1 MPLRRMDH
9 GGVEPVDELRDK
21 IGFIDDFQVP
31 LNQVLLGIYM
41 MPTKTKSGII
51 LADETRDESKWQGK
65 ACLVLKMGP
74 IAFKDDEKFSF
85 HGFEP
90 RVGDWVVVRPSDG
103 MKIDINNADGHCMLV
118 SDTQIKMIIP
128 SPDAVW

>member
-1 MPLRRMDH
+1 MPLRLMDH
-9 GGVEPVDELRDK
+9 GGVDPAEELRER
-21 IGFIDDFQVP
+21 IGFIEDFQVP

-41 MPTKTKSGII
+41 MPEKTKSGLF
-51 LADETRDESKWQGK
+51 LADDTREESKWQGK

-74 IAFKDDEKFSF
+74 IAFQDDEKFSF
-85 HGFEP
+85 HGFAP
-90 RVGDWVVVRPSDG
+90 TVGDWVVVRPSDG
-103 MKIDINNADGHCMLV
+103 MKIDINQPKGHCMLV